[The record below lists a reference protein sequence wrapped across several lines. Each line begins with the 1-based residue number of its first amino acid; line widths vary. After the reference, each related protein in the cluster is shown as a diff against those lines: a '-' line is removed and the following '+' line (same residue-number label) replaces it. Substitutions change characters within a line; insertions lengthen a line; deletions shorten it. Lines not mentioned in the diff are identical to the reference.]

1 MNKDKQNLLEA
12 RKHQLANMSE
22 MVDELRDENESLKR
36 DNFLLSEARKKLLVE
51 EETLDMRLNSVL
63 K

>member
-1 MNKDKQNLLEA
+1 
-12 RKHQLANMSE
+12 MSE

-51 EETLDMRLNSVL
+51 EETLNMRLNSVL

>member
-36 DNFLLSEARKKLLVE
+36 DNFLLSEVRKKLLVE
-51 EETLDMRLNSVL
+51 EETLNMRLNSVL